1 MTRTLIGLTAL
12 LLSIATWA
20 DSAYD
25 DPSQRLHFSG
35 FGTVGVALGHDEG
48 ADYIAGYEQASG
60 VGRSESRDYGL
71 DSIFGLQ
78 VDTTLFDGLSATAQM
93 QSRRLADNTSTPY
106 FEWANLKY
114 QIHPDLNIRLGR
126 VVAPMFMAS
135 EARAIGYAQTSARL
149 PGEVYLL
156 NPINYVDGGGI
167 TQRFSVG
174 DALLAVN
181 LTTGKLEQDLPT
193 LFGDMTIDYDA
204 RMLNLALEWGNSQLR
219 LGAAR
224 ATLDFTNAELDLFNT
239 VIEVLIA
246 ADIAG
251 ASQFKQIAVTKNF
264 EVDFF
269 DIGYLYDD
277 GQWVAHAEW
286 VARRAESYIVT
297 DNNAFFVLAGYR
309 INDWTPYV
317 RYAQTNSLN
326 DRSKVPHL
334 DASHTGND
342 LLNLIAAGVNDFAVD
357 IKTFDARESWSAGT
371 RWDFA
376 DNLALKLQ
384 YDHVTKPA
392 GSAGFFVNFTDT
404 FRDTRQRLDIY
415 SMTLDFVF

>member
-1 MTRTLIGLTAL
+1 MSRVLIGLTGLFLSVAAL
-12 LLSIATWA
+12 A
-20 DSAYD
+20 DGAYD
-25 DPSQRLHFSG
+25 DPSQRIHFSG

-48 ADYIAGYEQASG
+48 GDYIAGYEQASG

-71 DSIFGLQ
+71 DSIFGVQ
-78 VDTTLFDGLSATAQM
+78 IDATLLDGLSATAQM

-114 QIHPDLNIRLGR
+114 QIHPDLNFRLGR

-156 NPINYVDGGGI
+156 NPINYVDGGDI

-181 LTTGKLEQDLPT
+181 LTVGKLEQDLPT
-193 LFGDMTIDYDA
+193 LYGDMTIDYDA
-204 RMLNLALEWGNSQLR
+204 RMLNLALEWGDSQLR

-224 ATLDFTNAELDLFNT
+224 ATLDFTNAELDLFNA
-239 VIEVLIA
+239 VIDILIDA
-246 ADIAG
+246 EIAG
-251 ASQFKQIAVTKNF
+251 ASQFKRIAATENF

-277 GQWVAHAEW
+277 GQWHAHAEW

-297 DNNAFFVLAGYR
+297 DNNALFVLAGYR
-309 INDWTPYV
+309 IQNWTPYV

-326 DRSKVPHL
+326 DRSKVPYL
-334 DASHTGND
+334 DASHTNND

-357 IKTFDARESWSAGT
+357 IKTFDARESWSVGT

-404 FRDTRQRLDIY
+404 FRNTRQRLDIF